1 MPRPDDEDR
10 EEGFLGRWARR
21 KRETLIPAPD
31 RQIDTQQGNGAAT
44 GSLSRNGGEMERGPA
59 PQSTSVGSAPSQPSP
74 VPGEGSRA
82 GASSVKTESVQAEP
96 EMVEPPSLDL
106 VDKDFDLAHWLK
118 QNVPEEWKL
127 KALRRAWESDPA
139 ISGYLDPA
147 RDYALDWNTPGGAPG
162 YGPLSE
168 SDNVEEML
176 ANIFGKPPE
185 PAAEQGEA
193 VRNDVAVVQPS
204 SNEAGDADSAAP
216 QQGVARAADDLQPV
230 RLSDEGVSRKS
241 AENATE
247 TAGSSGGSSVAA
259 QKAPEIQLSQQRSR
273 RRGGGATPL

>member
-1 MPRPDDEDR
+1 MSRPDDEDR

-21 KRETLIPAPD
+21 KREAQQPVAPAVIEQPDAPPPASEPAAPAP
-31 RQIDTQQGNGAAT
+31 
-44 GSLSRNGGEMERGPA
+44 
-59 PQSTSVGSAPSQPSP
+59 
-74 VPGEGSRA
+74 
-82 GASSVKTESVQAEP
+82 EP

-106 VDKDFDLAHWLK
+106 IDKDFDLAHWLK

-139 ISGYLDPA
+139 IAGYLDPA

-185 PAAEQGEA
+185 PAGEPAEA

-204 SNEAGDADSAAP
+204 SNEAAGDDPAAPQREDLAEPSPVRQSKVEASVKSGENAAEIALSTARLSAAP
-216 QQGVARAADDLQPV
+216 QNRA
-230 RLSDEGVSRKS
+230 
-241 AENATE
+241 E
-247 TAGSSGGSSVAA
+247 TPR
-259 QKAPEIQLSQQRSR
+259 QR

>member
-1 MPRPDDEDR
+1 MPPSTDGVLGA
-10 EEGFLGRWARR
+10 EGTAGA
-21 KRETLIPAPD
+21 IPP
-31 RQIDTQQGNGAAT
+31 T
-44 GSLSRNGGEMERGPA
+44 
-59 PQSTSVGSAPSQPSP
+59 QPSP
-74 VPGEGSRA
+74 SGGEGSRA
-82 GASSVKTESVQAEP
+82 DP

-185 PAAEQGEA
+185 PAAEPIEA
-193 VRNDVAVVQPS
+193 VRNDVAVVRPS
-204 SNEAGDADSAAP
+204 SNQAEDGDPAALQREVAAEPSPVRLSEQEASAISGKNAAETVPLATQASAAP
-216 QQGVARAADDLQPV
+216 QKHAEIL
-230 RLSDEGVSRKS
+230 RL
-241 AENATE
+241 
-247 TAGSSGGSSVAA
+247 
-259 QKAPEIQLSQQRSR
+259 R

>member
-21 KRETLIPAPD
+21 KKEAQQQPTQPAAEPALTGTEPAAEAPAP
-31 RQIDTQQGNGAAT
+31 
-44 GSLSRNGGEMERGPA
+44 E
-59 PQSTSVGSAPSQPSP
+59 P
-74 VPGEGSRA
+74 V
-82 GASSVKTESVQAEP
+82 P

-106 VDKDFDLAHWLK
+106 VDKDFDVAHWLK

-185 PAAEQGEA
+185 PVADPTEE
-193 VRNDVAVVQPS
+193 VRNDVAVVRPS
-204 SNEAGDADSAAP
+204 SNDESGSDSAAA
-216 QQGVARAADDLQPV
+216 QQVPGIAADDAQPV
-230 RLSDEGVSRKS
+230 RLGDEGVSQKF
-241 AENATE
+241 AEKAAE
-247 TAGSSGGSSVAA
+247 SSVSPGGGSVAA
-259 QKAPEIQLSQQRSR
+259 QKTREIQPPQQRAR

>member
-1 MPRPDDEDR
+1 MSRPDDEDCD
-10 EEGFLGRWARR
+10 EGFLGRWARR
-21 KRETLIPAPD
+21 KKEAQRPVVPAVVEQPD
-31 RQIDTQQGNGAAT
+31 APPPTSEPAA
-44 GSLSRNGGEMERGPA
+44 PA
-59 PQSTSVGSAPSQPSP
+59 S
-74 VPGEGSRA
+74 
-82 GASSVKTESVQAEP
+82 EP

-106 VDKDFDLAHWLK
+106 IDKDFDLAHWLK

-127 KALRRAWESDPA
+127 RALRRAWESDPA

-185 PAAEQGEA
+185 PAAEPAEA

-204 SNEAGDADSAAP
+204 SNEGEDGDPAAPQREVAAKASPVRLSEVEASVKSNENAAEPAPSANAISAAP
-216 QQGVARAADDLQPV
+216 QNRAEIARL
-230 RLSDEGVSRKS
+230 
-241 AENATE
+241 
-247 TAGSSGGSSVAA
+247 
-259 QKAPEIQLSQQRSR
+259 R

>member
-1 MPRPDDEDR
+1 MSRPDDEDR
-10 EEGFLGRWARR
+10 DEGFLGRWARR
-21 KRETLIPAPD
+21 KKEAQKTGRSREGEALPLPPARGGEGLGMGGRKAGHAFPSSEASS
-31 RQIDTQQGNGAAT
+31 GAAPHPT
-44 GSLSRNGGEMERGPA
+44 LPTASGGRAEHDP
-59 PQSTSVGSAPSQPSP
+59 VQP
-74 VPGEGSRA
+74 
-82 GASSVKTESVQAEP
+82 EP

-106 VDKDFDLAHWLK
+106 IDKDFDLAHWLK

-127 KALRRAWESDPA
+127 KALRRAWESDPM
-139 ISGYLDPA
+139 ISSYLDPA

-193 VRNDVAVVQPS
+193 VRNDVAVVRPS
-204 SNEAGDADSAAP
+204 SNEGGGADSAAP
-216 QQGVARAADDLQPV
+216 QQGLAKAPDDPQPV
-230 RLSDEGVSRKS
+230 RPGDEGVSRKY
-241 AENATE
+241 AEKAAESNGIPA
-247 TAGSSGGSSVAA
+247 AGSAA
-259 QKAPEIQLSQQRSR
+259 MQKEPEIHPPQQRAR

>member
-21 KRETLIPAPD
+21 KKEAQQPATPVAAEQPDAPAP
-31 RQIDTQQGNGAAT
+31 A
-44 GSLSRNGGEMERGPA
+44 
-59 PQSTSVGSAPSQPSP
+59 SQASP
-74 VPGEGSRA
+74 P
-82 GASSVKTESVQAEP
+82 EP
-96 EMVEPPSLDL
+96 EAEMVEPPSLDL

-185 PAAEQGEA
+185 PAAEPPET
-193 VRNDVAVVQPS
+193 VRNDVAVVRPS
-204 SNEAGDADSAAP
+204 SNEMESDEPAAPQREVGVEPSPVRLSKLEVSAKSGETAGEAVPLDQAPSAAP
-216 QQGVARAADDLQPV
+216 QNRTEIS
-230 RLSDEGVSRKS
+230 RL
-241 AENATE
+241 
-247 TAGSSGGSSVAA
+247 
-259 QKAPEIQLSQQRSR
+259 R

>member
-1 MPRPDDEDR
+1 MPHPDDEDR

-21 KRETLIPAPD
+21 KKEAQDRDLLSPPLWGRAGEGGMPPSTEVAPS
-31 RQIDTQQGNGAAT
+31 A
-44 GSLSRNGGEMERGPA
+44 EGPA
-59 PQSTSVGSAPSQPSP
+59 GAIPPSQPSP
-74 VPGEGSRA
+74 TGGEGSCA
-82 GASSVKTESVQAEP
+82 PVEP
-96 EMVEPPSLDL
+96 ELVEPPSLDL
-106 VDKDFDLAHWLK
+106 IDKDFDLAHWLK

-127 KALRRAWESDPA
+127 KALRRAWESDPM

-185 PAAEQGEA
+185 PAAESAAEPTEP

-204 SNEAGDADSAAP
+204 SNQAEVAEPAAL
-216 QQGVARAADDLQPV
+216 QREVAAEPQPV
-230 RLSDEGVSRKS
+230 RLSEAEVSAKS
-241 AENATE
+241 GENAAE
-247 TAGSSGGSSVAA
+247 TASSKKVPSAA
-259 QKAPEIQLSQQRSR
+259 PQNRAEIPRLR
-273 RRGGGATPL
+273 RRGGGAAPL

>member
-1 MPRPDDEDR
+1 MSRPDDEDR

-21 KRETLIPAPD
+21 KRET
-31 RQIDTQQGNGAAT
+31 QQ
-44 GSLSRNGGEMERGPA
+44 L
-59 PQSTSVGSAPSQPSP
+59 PSP
-74 VPGEGSRA
+74 V
-82 GASSVKTESVQAEP
+82 VAEP
-96 EMVEPPSLDL
+96 PALPAVTSDPAAPEPEPEIVEPPSLDL
-106 VDKDFDLAHWLK
+106 IDKDFDLAHWLK

-127 KALRRAWESDPA
+127 KALRRAWESDPM
-139 ISGYLDPA
+139 ISSYLDPA

-185 PAAEQGEA
+185 PAAEQDEA
-193 VRNDVAVVQPS
+193 VRNDVADVRPS
-204 SNEAGDADSAAP
+204 SNEGGEADSAAP
-216 QQGVARAADDLQPV
+216 QQVLAKAVDDPRSV

-241 AENATE
+241 AEKAAESATFL
-247 TAGSSGGSSVAA
+247 GGGSAA
-259 QKAPEIQLSQQRSR
+259 VQKAPEIPPSQQRSR

>member
-10 EEGFLGRWARR
+10 DEGFLGRWARR
-21 KRETLIPAPD
+21 KKEA
-31 RQIDTQQGNGAAT
+31 QQ
-44 GSLSRNGGEMERGPA
+44 PA
-59 PQSTSVGSAPSQPSP
+59 PQAAEPTPTTTEPASEAAAPEP
-74 VPGEGSRA
+74 
-82 GASSVKTESVQAEP
+82 EP
-96 EMVEPPSLDL
+96 EMVEPPSFDL
-106 VDKDFDLAHWLK
+106 IDKDFDLAHWLK

-185 PAAEQGEA
+185 PAAESTEP
-193 VRNDVAVVQPS
+193 VRNDVAVVRPS
-204 SNEAGDADSAAP
+204 SNETESDEPVAPQREVGLEPSPVRLSTLEALAKSGEIDTETPPSVQMSSAAP
-216 QQGVARAADDLQPV
+216 QNRAESP
-230 RLSDEGVSRKS
+230 RL
-241 AENATE
+241 
-247 TAGSSGGSSVAA
+247 
-259 QKAPEIQLSQQRSR
+259 R

>member
-1 MPRPDDEDR
+1 MPRPEDEDR

-21 KRETLIPAPD
+21 KKEAQQPATPVAAEQPDAPAP
-31 RQIDTQQGNGAAT
+31 I
-44 GSLSRNGGEMERGPA
+44 
-59 PQSTSVGSAPSQPSP
+59 SQASP
-74 VPGEGSRA
+74 P
-82 GASSVKTESVQAEP
+82 EP
-96 EMVEPPSLDL
+96 EAEMVEPPSLDL
-106 VDKDFDLAHWLK
+106 VDKDFDVAHWLK

-185 PAAEQGEA
+185 PVAGPTEE
-193 VRNDVAVVQPS
+193 VRNDVAVVRPS
-204 SNEAGDADSAAP
+204 SNDESGSDSAAA
-216 QQGVARAADDLQPV
+216 QQVPGIAADDAQPV
-230 RLSDEGVSRKS
+230 RLGDEAVSQKF
-241 AENATE
+241 AEKAAE
-247 TAGSSGGSSVAA
+247 SSVSPGGSSVAA
-259 QKAPEIQLSQQRSR
+259 QKIPEIQPPQQRAR

>member
-21 KRETLIPAPD
+21 KREAQQPGAPVVEEPPSVPPA
-31 RQIDTQQGNGAAT
+31 TSEAV
-44 GSLSRNGGEMERGPA
+44 A
-59 PQSTSVGSAPSQPSP
+59 PEP
-74 VPGEGSRA
+74 
-82 GASSVKTESVQAEP
+82 EP

-185 PAAEQGEA
+185 PVGEPAEA

-204 SNEAGDADSAAP
+204 SNEVEGSDPVAP
-216 QQGVARAADDLQPV
+216 QREMGAEPSPV
-230 RLSDEGVSRKS
+230 RLSKVEASVKS
-241 AENATE
+241 SENATE
-247 TAGSSGGSSVAA
+247 TAPSTAA
-259 QKAPEIQLSQQRSR
+259 PSAAPQNRGEIPRLR
-273 RRGGGATPL
+273 RRGGGAMPL

>member
-1 MPRPDDEDR
+1 MSRRDDDR

-21 KRETLIPAPD
+21 KREAQQPAFP
-31 RQIDTQQGNGAAT
+31 GVAEAPAAPVA
-44 GSLSRNGGEMERGPA
+44 SPEPA
-59 PQSTSVGSAPSQPSP
+59 AP
-74 VPGEGSRA
+74 
-82 GASSVKTESVQAEP
+82 ASEP

-118 QNVPEEWKL
+118 QNVPEDWKL

-139 ISGYLDPA
+139 IAGYQDPA

-176 ANIFGKPPE
+176 ANIFGKPAETPQAE
-185 PAAEQGEA
+185 AAQAGEA
-193 VRNDVAVVQPS
+193 VRNDTAGIRLS
-204 SNEAGDADSAAP
+204 SNETETGDDAAP
-216 QQGVARAADDLQPV
+216 QNLPDAAERVPAPPRSDDLG
-230 RLSDEGVSRKS
+230 ESRKTSENLTKIEAQAS
-241 AENATE
+241 AGAVAPQNRTE
-247 TAGSSGGSSVAA
+247 
-259 QKAPEIQLSQQRSR
+259 APPSPLRAR

>member
-21 KRETLIPAPD
+21 KREAQQPAQPAAEPAP
-31 RQIDTQQGNGAAT
+31 TGTEPASEAA
-44 GSLSRNGGEMERGPA
+44 A
-59 PQSTSVGSAPSQPSP
+59 
-74 VPGEGSRA
+74 
-82 GASSVKTESVQAEP
+82 AEP
-96 EMVEPPSLDL
+96 EAEMVEPPSLDL
-106 VDKDFDLAHWLK
+106 IDKDFDLAHWLK

-127 KALRRAWESDPA
+127 KALRRAWESDPM
-139 ISGYLDPA
+139 ISTYLDPA

-185 PAAEQGEA
+185 PAAEPTEP

-204 SNEAGDADSAAP
+204 SSEAEAEHFAALQREAGGEPLPTRLSGPEISIESSEIAAKPEPAGEVSSAAP
-216 QQGVARAADDLQPV
+216 QNRAEIP
-230 RLSDEGVSRKS
+230 RL
-241 AENATE
+241 
-247 TAGSSGGSSVAA
+247 
-259 QKAPEIQLSQQRSR
+259 R
-273 RRGGGATPL
+273 RRGGGAAPL

>member
-1 MPRPDDEDR
+1 MPRPEDEDR

-21 KRETLIPAPD
+21 KREAQQPAAPAVEPIPTIAEP
-31 RQIDTQQGNGAAT
+31 AAEVVEPT
-44 GSLSRNGGEMERGPA
+44 P
-59 PQSTSVGSAPSQPSP
+59 
-74 VPGEGSRA
+74 
-82 GASSVKTESVQAEP
+82 EP

-106 VDKDFDLAHWLK
+106 IDKDFDLAHWLK

-185 PAAEQGEA
+185 PAAEPAEA
-193 VRNDVAVVQPS
+193 VRNDVAVVRPS
-204 SNEAGDADSAAP
+204 SNEAEVADPAAPQRERGVEPSPVRLSGVEASVKSSENAAETAPSADAVSAAP
-216 QQGVARAADDLQPV
+216 QNRTEIP
-230 RLSDEGVSRKS
+230 RL
-241 AENATE
+241 
-247 TAGSSGGSSVAA
+247 
-259 QKAPEIQLSQQRSR
+259 R

>member
-21 KRETLIPAPD
+21 KREA
-31 RQIDTQQGNGAAT
+31 Q
-44 GSLSRNGGEMERGPA
+44 SRDLPSPPLRGRAGEGGMP
-59 PQSTSVGSAPSQPSP
+59 PSTSAEPGTEGTAGAIPPSQPSP
-74 VPGEGSRA
+74 TRGEGSRA
-82 GASSVKTESVQAEP
+82 EPEP

-106 VDKDFDLAHWLK
+106 IDRDFDVAHWLK

-127 KALRRAWESDPA
+127 KALRRAWESDPV

-162 YGPLSE
+162 YGPLTE

-185 PAAEQGEA
+185 PAAESVAEPTEP
-193 VRNDVAVVQPS
+193 VRNDVAVVRPS
-204 SNEAGDADSAAP
+204 SNQSEVDEPAAPQREVAAEPSPVRLSKPEVSTKSSEIAAETAPSAAPLSAAP
-216 QQGVARAADDLQPV
+216 QNRAEIP
-230 RLSDEGVSRKS
+230 RL
-241 AENATE
+241 
-247 TAGSSGGSSVAA
+247 
-259 QKAPEIQLSQQRSR
+259 R
-273 RRGGGATPL
+273 RRGGGAAPL

>member
-1 MPRPDDEDR
+1 MARPDDEDR

-21 KRETLIPAPD
+21 KREAQQPAAPAVVEQPNAPPPNSEPTVPAP
-31 RQIDTQQGNGAAT
+31 
-44 GSLSRNGGEMERGPA
+44 
-59 PQSTSVGSAPSQPSP
+59 
-74 VPGEGSRA
+74 
-82 GASSVKTESVQAEP
+82 EP
-96 EMVEPPSLDL
+96 KMVEPPSLDL

-185 PAAEQGEA
+185 PVPEQSEA
-193 VRNDVAVVQPS
+193 VRNDVAVVRPS
-204 SNEAGDADSAAP
+204 SNEVEAGDPAAP
-216 QQGVARAADDLQPV
+216 QRETGGEPAPV
-230 RLSDEGVSRKS
+230 RLSEAEASVKS
-241 AENATE
+241 NENAAEPAPSADVVSAASQNRTE
-247 TAGSSGGSSVAA
+247 IAR
-259 QKAPEIQLSQQRSR
+259 LR